1 MKKLSSLAIAG
12 LLLTTSTSF
21 AAGELHIY
29 NFGNY
34 TSADLIK
41 KFEKQFDVKVT
52 LDTYDT
58 NELMMAKVKA
68 GGSGYDI
75 VIPSDYAV
83 DIMKKE
89 GLLEATEPD
98 KMENFKNIKPEIV
111 NLYYD
116 EGRHYT
122 VPWQIGVTSLQAD
135 TAVYKGDLDTWGV
148 LFNPP
153 AELKG
158 RINVLDDM
166 ISVIHA
172 AEHYKGFKLCTS
184 DKSELKQ
191 INELLL
197 AAKPSWRTFSYDA
210 PTLLQ
215 SKDVDASMIWDGA
228 AYRARASRPTLQ
240 FGFPK
245 EGVEGFVD
253 NVAVLKGAT
262 NLENAK
268 LFQNFVMDP
277 ENAAMISNF
286 ATYSNGI
293 VGSEKFLDKDLGN
306 ALELQRPANFKVSF
320 SPPCSPEVIELYN
333 KIWTNLRK

>member
-1 MKKLSSLAIAG
+1 MKTLTSLAVAG
-12 LLLTTSTSF
+12 LLLSASASS

-29 NFGNY
+29 NWGNY
-34 TSADLIK
+34 TNPELIK

-52 LDTYDT
+52 LDTYDS
-58 NELMMAKVKA
+58 NESMMAKVKA

-75 VIPSDYAV
+75 VVPSDYAV
-83 DIMKKE
+83 EIMKKE
-89 GLLEATEPD
+89 GLLEATEPN
-98 KMENFKNIKPEIV
+98 KMENFKNIKPEMV

-116 EGRHYT
+116 EGRRYT
-122 VPWQIGVTSLQAD
+122 VPWQIGITSLQVD
-135 TAVYKGDLDTWGV
+135 TSVYKGDVDTWGV
-148 LFNPP
+148 IFNPP

-166 ISVIHA
+166 VTVIHA
-172 AEHYKGFKLCTS
+172 AEHYKGFKICTS

-228 AYRARASRPTLQ
+228 AYRARATRATLK

-253 NVAVLKGAT
+253 NVAVLKGAK

-268 LFQNFVMDP
+268 LFQNFIMDP

-286 ATYSNGI
+286 ATYNNGI
-293 VGSEKFLDKDLGN
+293 TGSEKFLDKDLG
-306 ALELQRPANFKVSF
+306 AAAELKRPADLKVQF
-320 SPPCSPEVIELYN
+320 SPPCAPEVIELYN

>member
-1 MKKLSSLAIAG
+1 MKSMSMIAAAG
-12 LLLTTSTSF
+12 LLLSASTSF

-29 NFGNY
+29 NWGNY
-34 TSADLIK
+34 TNPDLIK
-41 KFEKQFDVKVT
+41 KFEQKYDVKVS
-52 LDTYDT
+52 LDTYDS
-58 NELMMAKVKA
+58 NESMMAKVKA

-75 VIPSDYAV
+75 VVPSDYAV

-98 KMENFKNIKPEIV
+98 KMENFKNMKPDLV

-116 EGRHYT
+116 EGRHYS
-122 VPWQIGVTSLQAD
+122 VPWQVGITSLAVD
-135 TAVYKGDLDTWGV
+135 TSVYKGDINTWAV
-148 LFNPP
+148 IFNPP
-153 AELKG
+153 PELKG

-166 ISVIHA
+166 VSVIHA

-191 INELLL
+191 INDLLL

-210 PTLLQ
+210 PTLLS

-228 AYRARASRPTLQ
+228 AIRARANRPTLK

-253 NVAVLKGAT
+253 NVVVLKGAK
-262 NLENAK
+262 NMENAK
-268 LFQNFVMDP
+268 LFQNFIMDP

-286 ATYSNGI
+286 ATYNNGV
-293 VGSEKFLDKDLGN
+293 VGSEKYMKADIGD
-306 ALELQRPANFKVSF
+306 APELKRPDGFKVQF
-320 SPPCSPEVIELYN
+320 SPPCSPAVIEFYN

>member
-1 MKKLSSLAIAG
+1 MKKMSPLALAA
-12 LLLTTSTSF
+12 LLLSAGTSF

-29 NFGNY
+29 NWGNY
-34 TSADLIK
+34 TNPDLIK
-41 KFEKQFDVKVT
+41 KFEQKFDVKVT
-52 LDTYDT
+52 LDTYDS
-58 NELMMAKVKA
+58 NESMMAKVKA

-75 VIPSDYAV
+75 VVPSDYAV

-89 GLLEATEPD
+89 GLLEATEPNQMD
-98 KMENFKNIKPEIV
+98 NFKNMKPELI

-122 VPWQIGVTSLQAD
+122 VPWQVGITSLSVD
-135 TAVYKGDLDTWGV
+135 TAIYKGDINTWGI
-148 LFNPP
+148 LFDPP

-166 ISVIHA
+166 VTVMHA

-191 INELLL
+191 ISELLA

-210 PTLLQ
+210 PTLLS
-215 SKDVDASMIWDGA
+215 SKDVDSSMIWDGA
-228 AYRARASRPTLQ
+228 AIRARANRPTLQ
-240 FGFPK
+240 FAFPK

-253 NVAVLKGAT
+253 NVAVLKGAK
-262 NLENAK
+262 NLDNAK
-268 LFQNFVMDP
+268 LFQNFIMDP

-286 ATYSNGI
+286 ATYNNGI
-293 VGSEKFLDKDLGN
+293 VGSEKFMNKDIGT
-306 ALELQRPANFKVSF
+306 APELSRPADFKVQF
-320 SPPCSPEVIELYN
+320 SPPCSPDVIEFYN

>member
-1 MKKLSSLAIAG
+1 MKKLSSLAVAG
-12 LLLTTSTSF
+12 LLLSASASF

-29 NFGNY
+29 NWGNY
-34 TSADLIK
+34 TNPDLLK
-41 KFEKQFDVKVT
+41 KFEKQYDVKVT
-52 LDTYDT
+52 LDTYDS
-58 NELMMAKVKA
+58 NESMMAKVKA
-68 GGSGYDI
+68 GSSGYDI
-75 VIPSDYAV
+75 VVPSDYAV

-89 GLLEATEPD
+89 GLLEATEPS
-98 KMENFKNIKPEIV
+98 KMENFKNMKPEMV

-122 VPWQIGVTSLQAD
+122 VPWQIGITSLAVD
-135 TAVYKGDLDTWGV
+135 TAVYKGDIDTWGV
-148 LFNPP
+148 IFNPP

-166 ISVIHA
+166 VSVIHA

-184 DKSELKQ
+184 DKAELKQ

-197 AAKPSWRTFSYDA
+197 AAKPSWRTFSYDGI
-210 PTLLQ
+210 TLLQ
-215 SKDVDASMIWDGA
+215 SKDVDASVIWDGA
-228 AYRARASRPTLQ
+228 AYRARANRATLK

-253 NVAVLKGAT
+253 NVAVLKGAK
-262 NLENAK
+262 NMENAK
-268 LFQNFVMDP
+268 LFQNFIMDP

-293 VGSEKFLDKDLGN
+293 TGSEKFMDKDLSN
-306 ALELQRPANFKVSF
+306 SPEVQRPASMKVQF
-320 SPPCSPEVIELYN
+320 SPPCSAEVIELYN